1 MTDPEDVADID
12 AASAAGDDV
21 FDETDEAELAAII
34 GAPVRP
40 RWAPLA
46 VVAFVIL
53 VACGYVAGA
62 YAPRLVVDH
71 PEGLL
76 ALSARVRYLLLA
88 TGSDITFWSY
98 AIIAGL
104 RLALAYAVCHLIG
117 RAFGRDVLVWFGRYL
132 GAKPKQIQDM
142 LQLFHKAEWAVV
154 PFFTGSNIVA
164 AITGISRT
172 PLRRLVPLVTIGII
186 GRLVL
191 WWWVAQVADDEV
203 DAVVDF
209 LDKYQWPALIVS
221 TLITVVVIG
230 FNLRRG
236 RDFRLDS

>member
-1 MTDPEDVADID
+1 MTHPDDIAADD
-12 AASAAGDDV
+12 GHDDGLS
-21 FDETDEAELAAII
+21 EAEIEQIEAIA
-34 GAPVRP
+34 GAHVRP

-98 AIIAGL
+98 AVIAGL
-104 RLALAYAVCHLIG
+104 RLALAYVVCHLIG
-117 RAFGRDVLVWFGRYL
+117 RAFGRDVLVWFGKYL
-132 GAKPKQIQDM
+132 GASPKQIQDM

-172 PLRRLVPLVTIGII
+172 PLRRLVPLVTIGIA

-191 WWWVAQVADDEV
+191 WWWVA
-203 DAVVDF
+203 
-209 LDKYQWPALIVS
+209 
-221 TLITVVVIG
+221 TG
-230 FNLRRG
+230 GRRRG
-236 RDFRLDS
+236 RRGRRLPRQVPVARH